1 MGRRWIWWMHK
12 RGMKELVVPGV
23 IVVSVLVRLI
33 MGLASYSG

>member
-1 MGRRWIWWMHK
+1 MHK

-23 IVVSVLVRLI
+23 IVASVLARLV